1 MMGERLKVGR
11 MERVGV
17 LAAVILSIVPSF
29 PVSAAQHVAIGP
41 QVAFAD
47 YKEVSSDLHYRG
59 SGIAAKATLQWQK
72 FSADVVLSKVKYKP
86 TSDGTATQEF
96 DASEVDVRLR
106 YYVTGPISAELGF
119 LNRKADPEFEAQSVG
134 AVTAGARVTYLLG
147 PGVRMALH
155 GGLLFGSK
163 FSGGGSTG
171 ALGALQLG
179 LGLTV
184 DALRG
189 RVQAT
194 GDYGFQRF
202 SRETDDGSGA
212 VSAPIQQSM
221 GRVGL
226 AVAF

>member
-1 MMGERLKVGR
+1 MKTAACAAL
-11 MERVGV
+11 
-17 LAAVILSIVPSF
+17 LAVVAAHAL
-29 PVSAAQHVAIGP
+29 AAQHVTVGP
-41 QVAFAD
+41 QIAFGD
-47 YKEVSSDLHYRG
+47 YKEVSSELHYRG
-59 SGIAAKATLQWQK
+59 TGIAAKATLQWKK
-72 FSADVVLSKVKYKP
+72 FSGDIVLSKLKYKP
-86 TSDGTATQEF
+86 SSDGTATKEF
-96 DASEVDVRLR
+96 DASEVELRLR
-106 YYVTGPISAELGF
+106 YYVTGPVSAELGF
-119 LNRKADPEFEAQSVG
+119 IRRKADPELEAQSVG
-134 AVTAGARVTYLLG
+134 AVMVGARMEYLLG
-147 PGVRMALH
+147 PGVRMALS

-212 VSAPIQQSM
+212 LPAPIQQSV
-221 GRVGL
+221 GRIGL

>member
-1 MMGERLKVGR
+1 MSGRRLSGLA
-11 MERVGV
+11 VGV
-17 LAAVILSIVPSF
+17 LGVLLTAEPLNRL
-29 PVSAAQHVAIGP
+29 AAQHVSIGP
-41 QVAFAD
+41 QIAFGD
-47 YKEVSSDLHYRG
+47 YKEVSSELHYRG
-59 SGIAAKATLQWQK
+59 TGIAGKATLQWKK
-72 FSADVVLSKVKYKP
+72 FSGDIVLSKLKYKP
-86 TSDGTATQEF
+86 SSDGTATKEF
-96 DASEVDVRLR
+96 DASEVDLRLR
-106 YYVTGPISAELGF
+106 YYVTGPVSAELGF
-119 LNRKADPEFEAQSVG
+119 IRRKADPELEAQSVG
-134 AVTAGARVTYLLG
+134 AVTVGARMEYLLG
-147 PGVRMALH
+147 PGVRMALS

-212 VSAPIQQSM
+212 LPAPIQQSV
-221 GRVGL
+221 GRIGL